1 VGRLTRWVPPI
12 AGTAIGTVLIG
23 VLIGYLVAASVSFV
37 IADRGWFTSAG
48 ESPEARNFMLAYLQR
63 EAENVAALR
72 PQQDVVSK
80 ALAEQRSQAGSGDI
94 KALSLTYLGGATS
107 GPVSVQVYAVEQRA
121 RDGTQGMTTFALTLV
136 GGKVLLV
143 R

>member
-1 VGRLTRWVPPI
+1 MLVGM
-12 AGTAIGTVLIG
+12 TVGFL
-23 VLIGYLVAASVSFV
+23 LASAVSFV
-37 IADRGWFTSAG
+37 VTDRGWFASAG
-48 ESPEARNFMLAYLQR
+48 EPPEARNFMLAYLQR

-80 ALAEQRSQAGSGDI
+80 ALSEQASQSTASQV
-94 KALSLTYLGGATS
+94 KTLSLTYLGGATQ
-107 GPVSVQVYAVEQRA
+107 GAISVQVYAVEQKA
-121 RDGTQGMTTFALTLV
+121 KDGSQGLGTFALTMV

>member
-1 VGRLTRWVPPI
+1 MMV
-12 AGTAIGTVLIG
+12 
-23 VLIGYLVAASVSFV
+23 GYLVASAVSFV
-37 IADRGWFTSAG
+37 VTDRGWFTAGG

-80 ALAEQRSQAGSGDI
+80 ALSELASQSSASQV
-94 KALSLTYLGGATS
+94 KTLSLTYLGGASS
-107 GPVSVQVYAVEQRA
+107 GPISVQVYAVEQRA
-121 RDGTQGMTTFALTLV
+121 SNGSQGLGTFALTLV

>member
-1 VGRLTRWVPPI
+1 MS
-12 AGTAIGTVLIG
+12 TAIGTVLVG
-23 VLIGYLVAASVSFV
+23 MTVGYLAASAVSFV
-37 IADRGWFTSAG
+37 ITDRGLFTSAG

-80 ALAEQRSQAGSGDI
+80 ALSEQASQSNATQI
-94 KALSLTYLGGATS
+94 KTVSLTYLGGATS
-107 GPVSVQVYAVEQRA
+107 GPVSVQIYAVEQRA
-121 RDGTQGMTTFALTLV
+121 RDGSQQLGTFALTLV

>member
-1 VGRLTRWVPPI
+1 M
-12 AGTAIGTVLIG
+12 GTVLVG
-23 VLIGYLVAASVSFV
+23 MTVGYILAGAVSFV
-37 IADRGWFTSAG
+37 VTDRGWFTAGG
-48 ESPEARNFMLAYLQR
+48 ESPEARGFMLAYLQR

-80 ALAEQRSQAGSGDI
+80 ALSEQASQSNASQI
-94 KALSLTYLGGATS
+94 KTLSLTYLGGGTS
-107 GPVSVQVYAVEQRA
+107 GPVSVQVYAVEQQA
-121 RDGTQGMTTFALTLV
+121 RDGSSHFGTFALTLV

>member
-1 VGRLTRWVPPI
+1 V
-12 AGTAIGTVLIG
+12 GTAVGTVLVG
-23 VLIGYLVAASVSFV
+23 MTIGYLFASAVSFV
-37 IADRGWFTSAG
+37 ITDRGLFTAG
-48 ESPEARNFMLAYLQR
+48 GEPPEARNFMLAYLQR

-80 ALAEQRSQAGSGDI
+80 ALTEQASQSNAGQL
-94 KALSLTYLGGATS
+94 KTLSLTYLGGATS
-107 GPVSVQVYAVEQRA
+107 GPISVQVYAVEQRG
-121 RDGTQGMTTFALTLV
+121 RDGSQGLGTFALTLV

>member
-1 VGRLTRWVPPI
+1 MGRLTRWIPPI
-12 AGTAIGTVLIG
+12 VGTAIGTVLVG
-23 VLIGYLVAASVSFV
+23 MLVGYVLAASVNFV
-37 IADRGWFTSAG
+37 IADRGWFAAAG

-80 ALAEQRSQAGSGDI
+80 ALTEQRSQSTASDI
-94 KALSLTYLGGATS
+94 KALSLTYLGGATQ
-107 GPVSVQVYAVEQRA
+107 GPISVQIYAVEQRA
-121 RDGTQGMTTFALTLV
+121 RDGSQGMTTFALTLV
-136 GGKVLLV
+136 GGKVVLV